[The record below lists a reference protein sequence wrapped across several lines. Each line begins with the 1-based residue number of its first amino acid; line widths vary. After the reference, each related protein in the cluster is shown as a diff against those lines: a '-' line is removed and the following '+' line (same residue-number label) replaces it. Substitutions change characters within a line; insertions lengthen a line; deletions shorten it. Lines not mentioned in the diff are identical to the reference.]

1 MSRNSSRRQDQ
12 DKWAL
17 HLQQRFAAAQA
28 AGKFE
33 GKIAAIEVPDRKGT
47 TIFNKDEHNRPE
59 TTPESLAKLKSAF
72 RQDGSSTVGSA
83 PGLNTGAAVLN
94 WPRGRCI
101 R

>member
-1 MSRNSSRRQDQ
+1 MRS
-12 DKWAL
+12 
-17 HLQQRFAAAQA
+17 QQHFAAAQA

-33 GKIAAIEVPDRKGT
+33 GKIAAIEVPGRKGT

-59 TTPESLAKLKSAF
+59 ATLESLVKLKSAS
-72 RQDGSSTVGSA
+72 RQDGSITVGSA
-83 PGLNTGAAVLN
+83 PGLNTGAAAMN